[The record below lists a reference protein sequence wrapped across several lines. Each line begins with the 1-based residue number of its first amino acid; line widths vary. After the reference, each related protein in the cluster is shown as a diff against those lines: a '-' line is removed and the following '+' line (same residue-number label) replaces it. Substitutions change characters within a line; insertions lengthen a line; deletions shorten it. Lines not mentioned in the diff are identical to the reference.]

1 MPSSFLE
8 AVRFAKFTLD
18 LQGTDS
24 ILGSRRLLG
33 LSALERKAKGP
44 TVQAPGLQPEHIR
57 RLHEVLHTSS
67 NLIDKLGAGCFLVC
81 LYGRARWSDMR
92 FVSHVQLE
100 DGEFVTFHTTEP
112 KTASVGLRR
121 EQYLPIVVPW
131 SGICND
137 DWVREWLKVY
147 HQVGLDISKRPLG
160 PLLPA
165 PRIDGSFCARP
176 LTTPEAA
183 TWLRALLQG
192 TSECETFRSHSLK
205 ATLLIWCAR
214 AGFDRETRAVLGHH
228 CSAVS
233 GSEVVYSRQLQTRA
247 LRKLAL
253 VLRRVRAGLNIEDE
267 AMKEYGIIS
276 TPAPFT
282 LVAAARTPMAP
293 VPVALPQSVGPQQE
307 TVDKEAVDN
316 AVSSALQL
324 EELQSVKEEDLDQST
339 LEQAAAELTLFP
351 IEVVAAGVVEIES
364 SSGSDSSTTSTGSE
378 TSSSEEVVQAQGPQ
392 VVEFVPEGVDFYRH
406 VKSGIV
412 HSCKIGESVAGCKI
426 QLGVNFKKLT
436 RKIHMVHPKCIRCFP
451 RNNNR
456 IRSME
461 QMTDSLDAYLKR
473 SRASG
478 PKGPQVGAGC

>member
-1 MPSSFLE
+1 M
-8 AVRFAKFTLD
+8 
-18 LQGTDS
+18 
-24 ILGSRRLLG
+24 
-33 LSALERKAKGP
+33 
-44 TVQAPGLQPEHIR
+44 
-57 RLHEVLHTSS
+57 
-67 NLIDKLGAGCFLVC
+67 
-81 LYGRARWSDMR
+81 
-92 FVSHVQLE
+92 
-100 DGEFVTFHTTEP
+100 
-112 KTASVGLRR
+112 
-121 EQYLPIVVPW
+121 
-131 SGICND
+131 
-137 DWVREWLKVY
+137 
-147 HQVGLDISKRPLG
+147 
-160 PLLPA
+160 
-165 PRIDGSFCARP
+165 
-176 LTTPEAA
+176 
-183 TWLRALLQG
+183 
-192 TSECETFRSHSLK
+192 
-205 ATLLIWCAR
+205 
-214 AGFDRETRAVLGHH
+214 
-228 CSAVS
+228 S

-282 LVAAARTPMAP
+282 PVAAAMTPMAP
-293 VPVALPQSVGPQQE
+293 VPVALPQSVGPRQE

-364 SSGSDSSTTSTGSE
+364 SSGSDSSTTSTESE

-406 VKSGIV
+406 VKSGLV
-412 HSCKIGESVAGCKI
+412 HSCKIGESVASCII
-426 QLGVNFKKLT
+426 QLGANFKKLA
-436 RKIHMVHPKCIRCFP
+436 RKIHVVHPKFIRCFP

-478 PKGPQVGAGC
+478 PKGP